1 MGDFTARIEPLS
13 IEEAISVGETHG
25 IDKNIAKL
33 NVFRVLLR
41 HPVLAKALNTPL
53 MMLLMDGNQLSH
65 RLRELII
72 MRLGWSTHSDY
83 EWTQHWRI
91 ALLFGC
97 SEDDLN
103 GVKDWQNSN
112 ALNDLDKIVMQAVD
126 DTLEHGCILTETW
139 KGLGTQGLDDQQ
151 KLEVIACIANWRGF
165 SQLLRSLEIPL
176 DEGLSSWPPN
186 GIAPI

>member
-1 MGDFTARIEPLS
+1 MSDFNARIKPLS
-13 IEEAISVGETHG
+13 IEEAILVGEKHG

-53 MMLLMDGNQLSH
+53 MMLLFEGNQLSH

-72 MRLGWSTHSDY
+72 MRLGWCTHSDY

-97 SEDDLN
+97 SEEDLSA
-103 GVKDWQNSN
+103 VKDWSNSQVLSN
-112 ALNDLDKIVMQAVD
+112 LDKIVLQAVD
-126 DTLEHGCILTETW
+126 DTLEHGCILSKTW
-139 KGLGTQGLDDQQ
+139 EGLNAQGLNDQQ
-151 KLEVIACIANWRGF
+151 KLEVIACIGNWRGF
-165 SQLLRSLEIPL
+165 SQLLRSLDIPL
-176 DEGLSSWPPN
+176 DEGLHSWPPN
-186 GIAPI
+186 GIAPT